1 VITPAA
7 GFVGVMSSIAM
18 GLMGGVICFFAVS
31 VLKTKLGY
39 DDSLDAF
46 GVHGI
51 GGTFGAIATGLFAS
65 KEVNSAGADGLFFGN
80 PDQLLTQLVGVGTSW
95 VFAAVMTFVIV
106 KVVGMFM
113 TIVADADQE
122 IQGIDIS
129 EHGERGY
136 AYQDLITGTVSFSVS
151 SPALEETAVRKT
163 TLA

>member
-95 VFAAVMTFVIV
+95 VFAAIMTFVIV

-151 SPALEETAVRKT
+151 SPAMEEAAVRKT